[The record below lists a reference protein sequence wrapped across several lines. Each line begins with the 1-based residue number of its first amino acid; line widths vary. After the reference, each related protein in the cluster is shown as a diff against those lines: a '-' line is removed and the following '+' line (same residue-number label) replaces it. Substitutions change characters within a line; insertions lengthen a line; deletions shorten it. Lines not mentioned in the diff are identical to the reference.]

1 MKNKATMIETPIG
14 PENLAQLC
22 NSIAAEMC
30 SQGRLD
36 INVLEIV
43 AFEVTK

>member
-1 MKNKATMIETPIG
+1 MKTKATMIETPIA
-14 PENLAQLC
+14 PEDLAQLC
-22 NSIAAEMC
+22 NSIVAEIC

>member
-1 MKNKATMIETPIG
+1 MKTKATIIETSIAPG
-14 PENLAQLC
+14 DLAQLC
-22 NSIAAEMC
+22 NSIAAEMR